1 MIRRYVDGAGRGRR
15 RAVLLLCA
23 AMLLGCA
30 NSDVQ
35 FRTNRQGKRN
45 NASNLPAQKQEKL
58 VDGLVAAFGTPN
70 EPFVWSGTALDGAKL
85 RRAAGPVKDGSG
97 LYREHCAHCHG
108 VTGDGLGPTA
118 RFLNPYPRD
127 FRHGTFKFTST
138 GQGMKP
144 TRDDLRRTLQEGI
157 AGTAMPS
164 FKVALSEEEIADLVE
179 YVIYLS
185 MRGEVERDLYAA
197 VDDDDEI
204 GADRANEAAELI
216 EPIKEA
222 VEQVASQW
230 NDAQEQVFNPPPR
243 QRPDTP
249 KDLALSIERGRALF
263 LGAKGLDC
271 TKCHGV
277 TALGDGG
284 NIDYTS
290 TNPETDEVMK
300 TTPDKAAELFA
311 LALRPAAPRNLRLNV
326 FRGGRR
332 PIDLYRRIAV
342 GIKGT
347 PMPGRQI
354 VQEGD
359 TPEAAEKKLT
369 TEEIWNLVDY
379 VLSLPYEPASRP
391 QKLPTDHRAVN

>member
-1 MIRRYVDGAGRGRR
+1 
-15 RAVLLLCA
+15 
-23 AMLLGCA
+23 
-30 NSDVQ
+30 
-35 FRTNRQGKRN
+35 
-45 NASNLPAQKQEKL
+45 
-58 VDGLVAAFGTPN
+58 
-70 EPFVWSGTALDGAKL
+70 
-85 RRAAGPVKDGSG
+85 
-97 LYREHCAHCHG
+97 
-108 VTGDGLGPTA
+108 
-118 RFLNPYPRD
+118 
-127 FRHGTFKFTST
+127 
-138 GQGMKP
+138 
-144 TRDDLRRTLQEGI
+144 
-157 AGTAMPS
+157 
-164 FKVALSEEEIADLVE
+164 VE

-185 MRGEVERDLYAA
+185 MRGEVERQLYDA
-197 VDDDDEI
+197 VYDDDEL
-204 GADRANEAAELI
+204 GTDRAQEAAELVD
-216 EPIKEA
+216 PIKEA
-222 VEQVASQW
+222 VELVASQW
-230 NDAQEQVFNPPPR
+230 KEAEEQVFHPAPR

-249 KDLALSIERGRALF
+249 EALAASIKRGKELF

-300 TTPDKAAELFA
+300 TAPEKAGELFV
-311 LALRPAAPRNLRLNV
+311 LALRPAEPRNLRLNV

-332 PIDLYRRIAV
+332 PIDIYRRIAV

-359 TPEAAEKKLT
+359 TPEVAEKKLT

-391 QKLPTDHRAVN
+391 QTRTAGHRAVN